1 MGADKN
7 SSLWLNSAY
16 TPNSQLWIPTR
27 VCQGHVVTMDL
38 LTLGTNPNSIQHGST
53 TQRAKDLGNLES
65 TRRTVRSVRADC
77 PRGGR
82 GLSARRVRTV
92 REEGTDHPK
101 MLPEPPVLHREKR
114 TVRDGPVDRPP
125 RHGPSD
131 TLVRTVHKLHAPKT
145 HRQNES
151 KERRSRSRK
160 NTKNSWAVRH
170 LAEGP
175 R

>member
-7 SSLWLNSAY
+7 SSRRMNSAY
-16 TPNSQLWIPTR
+16 APNPQPRIPTR
-27 VCQGHVVTMDL
+27 ACQGRVVTKDL
-38 LTLGTNPNSIQHGST
+38 PTLGTSPKPIQRGST
-53 TQRAKDLGNLES
+53 TQKGRDFGNLES

-77 PRGGR
+77 PRGWR
-82 GLSARRVRTV
+82 GLSARRAWTV
-92 REEGTDHPK
+92 REDGTDRPK

-114 TVRDGPVDRPP
+114 TVRDGPADRPP

-131 TLVRTVHKLHAPKT
+131 TLVRTVRKLHATKT
-145 HRQNES
+145 HRQNEL
-151 KERRSRSRK
+151 KERRSRTRK

-170 LAEGP
+170 LADGP